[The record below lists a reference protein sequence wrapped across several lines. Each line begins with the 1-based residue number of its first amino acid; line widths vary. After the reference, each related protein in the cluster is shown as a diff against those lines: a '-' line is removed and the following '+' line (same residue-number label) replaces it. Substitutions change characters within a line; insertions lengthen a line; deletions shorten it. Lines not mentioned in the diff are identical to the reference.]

1 MPTTRSARPQ
11 PIANNVLAALPR
23 KTYQDLLSGLEP
35 VTLAFGEVLYEP
47 GEPIRE
53 VYFPTGCLVSLLT
66 LVEGRLALEVGLV
79 GREGMVGVALALG
92 IGVSPVRALVQGSG
106 TALRMS
112 AARFRKE
119 LQRSA
124 AFQRELY
131 RYTHSLMAQITQT
144 AACNRFH
151 MVPARLARWLLMTR
165 DRVRSGQFHLTHEF
179 LAHMLG
185 VRRVGVTQAASALQ
199 RRKLI
204 AYRRGN
210 ITILDH
216 GALETA
222 SCACYAIVKH
232 MRDGKYKARSA
243 AFAGRA

>member
-1 MPTTRSARPQ
+1 MSTPRSAKPQ
-11 PIANNVLAALPR
+11 PLANSVLAALPPG
-23 KTYQDLLSGLEP
+23 TYRNLLSGLEP
-35 VTLAFGEVLYEP
+35 VALVFGDVLYEP
-47 GEPIRE
+47 GAPIRE
-53 VYFPTGCLVSLLT
+53 VYFPTDGLVSLLT

-106 TALRMS
+106 TALRMN

-124 AFQRELY
+124 PLQRELY

-165 DRVRSGQFHLTHEF
+165 DRVRSDQFYLTHEF
-179 LAHMLG
+179 LSHMLG
-185 VRRVGVTQAASALQ
+185 VRRVE
-199 RRKLI
+199 I
-204 AYRRGN
+204 
-210 ITILDH
+210 
-216 GALETA
+216 
-222 SCACYAIVKH
+222 
-232 MRDGKYKARSA
+232 
-243 AFAGRA
+243 GRAHV